1 MTPNHRFVKGFA
13 FLLLLVRSQ
22 YSILLNAFDQL
33 LTRPN
38 ISWEIVNLDSNFVDE
53 IHSDCFLSGVHAANC
68 RACVT

>member
-1 MTPNHRFVKGFA
+1 MTPNHYFIKGFE
-13 FLLLLVRSQ
+13 FSLLPARSQ

-53 IHSDCFLSGVHAANC
+53 IHSDCFLSGVHAADC
-68 RACVT
+68 RACTT